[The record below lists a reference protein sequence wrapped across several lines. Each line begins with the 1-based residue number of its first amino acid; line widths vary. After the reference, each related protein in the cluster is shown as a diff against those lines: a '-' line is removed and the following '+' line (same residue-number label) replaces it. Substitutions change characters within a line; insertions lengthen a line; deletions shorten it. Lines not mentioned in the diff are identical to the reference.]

1 MDNHGQAMIAV
12 LVCLC
17 LGGLIIAPLVSY
29 AGTSGK
35 SISLKKVSTQG
46 LYAADAGIEKV
57 LWALKYGT
65 QPSTSLSQ
73 NMNGMQVTMN
83 TVSVGEYTLVA
94 GEWITTAEHTEDLL
108 VSSNNITWDAV
119 NNGYRY
125 EMSVTWTGS
134 GNCYLIGVGAQLPI
148 GYEYQAGSAYLFAGN
163 LCTGEPSYELI
174 GSGAHIIDWTFP
186 KIKFESPETRTQ
198 TFLITGSGPLE
209 GNYGWAEGERQDV
222 GPAGELIGGFY
233 TITATATKNGKV
245 NGKIEANVIV
255 SGNGVGIISYRVL
268 K

>member
-1 MDNHGQAMIAV
+1 MDNRGQAMIAV

-17 LGGLIIAPLVSY
+17 LGGLIIVPLVSY

-35 SISLKKVSTQG
+35 SISLKKASVQG

-73 NMNGMQVTMN
+73 NMNGMLVTMN

-94 GEWITTAEHTEDLL
+94 GEWISTAEHSEYLL
-108 VSSNNITWDAV
+108 VSSSNITWDAV
-119 NNGYRY
+119 NNAYRY
-125 EMSVTWTGS
+125 EMSVTWTGD

-148 GYEYQAGSAYLFAGN
+148 GYDYQAGSAQLFAGN
-163 LCTGEPSYELI
+163 LCTGVPGDGLA
-174 GSGAHIIDWTFP
+174 GNGAHIIEWTFP
-186 KIKFESPETRTQ
+186 KIKLQSPETRTQ

-222 GPAGELIGGFY
+222 GPTGELIGGFY
-233 TITATATKNGKV
+233 VITATATKNGTV
-245 NGKIEANVIV
+245 NGKIEANVMV
-255 SGNGVGIISYRVL
+255 SGSSVSIISYRVL
-268 K
+268 N